1 MFDFLELN
9 SESVHF
15 ITVRNGLGIMCESS
29 LPCKAIAKSD
39 CSMVRVKTIKT
50 EGRLPNLR

>member
-9 SESVHF
+9 SEAVHF

-39 CSMVRVKTIKT
+39 CSMVRVKAIKN

>member
-1 MFDFLELN
+1 MFDSLKPD

-39 CSMVRVKTIKT
+39 CSMVRAKAIKN
-50 EGRLPNLR
+50 EVRLPNLR